1 MKRDVSIYIRD
12 ILDNMELAECFVK
25 CMTYEEFVSHT
36 KTNHAVIRCIEIMGE
51 AAKHVP
57 EDVRRKYPEIPW
69 KDIAGM
75 RDKIIH
81 LYFKVSLEK
90 VWLVLQEDIP
100 ALKPLLQK
108 VIEHMGNL
116 DRS

>member
-1 MKRDVSIYIRD
+1 
-12 ILDNMELAECFVK
+12 MEIAEYFVNG
-25 CMTYEEFVSHT
+25 MSYEDFVNDK
-36 KTNHAVIRCIEIMGE
+36 KTNYAIIRCFEIMGE

-57 EDVRRKYPEIPW
+57 EDIRERYPEVPW

-90 VWLVLQEDIP
+90 IWLVIKDDIP
-100 ALKPLLQK
+100 IIKPLIQK
-108 VIEHMGNL
+108 VIN
-116 DRS
+116 DISN

>member
-1 MKRDVSIYIRD
+1 MKRDISIYISD
-12 ILDNMELAECFVK
+12 ILENMKLAEYFVK
-25 CMTYEEFVSHT
+25 GITYEEFVSDT

-57 EDVRRKYPEIPW
+57 EDVRQKYPEIPW

-81 LYFKVSLEK
+81 LYFRVSLEK

-100 ALKPLLQK
+100 ALKPLIQK
-108 VIEHMGNL
+108 VLGDMAI
-116 DRS
+116 

>member
-1 MKRDVSIYIRD
+1 MKRNIAIYIRD
-12 ILDNMELAECFVK
+12 ILNNMELAEGFVK
-25 CMTYEEFVSHT
+25 GMTYEEFVSDT

-57 EDVRRKYPEIPW
+57 EDVRQKYPEIPW

-90 VWLVLQEDIP
+90 VWLVLKEDIP
-100 ALKPLLQK
+100 KLKPLIKK
-108 VIEHMGNL
+108 VIV
-116 DRS
+116 

>member
-1 MKRDVSIYIRD
+1 
-12 ILDNMELAECFVK
+12 MELAEYFVK
-25 CMTYEEFVSHT
+25 DMSYEQFVSDA

-57 EDVRRKYPEIPW
+57 EDFREKYPEIPW

-90 VWLVLQEDIP
+90 VWLVLKEDIP
-100 ALKPLLQK
+100 GLKPLIK
-108 VIEHMGNL
+108 KIIVEMSI
-116 DRS
+116 

>member
-1 MKRDVSIYIRD
+1 MKRNIAIYIRD
-12 ILDNMELAECFVK
+12 ILENMELAEDFVK
-25 CMTYEEFVSHT
+25 GMTYEEFVSDT

-57 EDVRRKYPEIPW
+57 EDVRQKYPEIPW

-90 VWLVLQEDIP
+90 VWLVLKEDIP
-100 ALKPLLQK
+100 KLKPLIKK
-108 VIEHMGNL
+108 VIV
-116 DRS
+116 